1 MDCMDDHKGDCAG
14 PVEMR
19 LRSSDWKEFPRC
31 DRHAEAWFA
40 EQERIQRT
48 YGGVSA
54 PSDFDPYYA
63 GEQWGEDY

>member
-1 MDCMDDHKGDCAG
+1 MECMDSGKGNCVG

-19 LRSSDWKEFPRC
+19 LRPSDFKEFPRC
-31 DRHAEAWFA
+31 NHHAGEWYL

-54 PSDFDPYYA
+54 PSGFDPSYA
-63 GEQWGEDY
+63 GERWDEDY